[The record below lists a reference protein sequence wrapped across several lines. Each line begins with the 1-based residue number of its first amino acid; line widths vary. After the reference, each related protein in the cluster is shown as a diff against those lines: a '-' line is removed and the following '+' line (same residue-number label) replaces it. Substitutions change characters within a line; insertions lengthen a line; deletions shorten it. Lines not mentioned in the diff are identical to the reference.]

1 MSGGC
6 ISPGA
11 RGMGGMPCMLP
22 VLARLAVLGPFILR
36 LPLSVAED
44 DGSPPC
50 RCVSHKSVSGSS
62 KVFV

>member
-1 MSGGC
+1 
-6 ISPGA
+6 
-11 RGMGGMPCMLP
+11 MLP

-50 RCVSHKSVSGSS
+50 RCMSHKSVSDSS
-62 KVFV
+62 KDFVHVR